1 MAMDRAELEF
11 QSLYTY
17 LKEGV
22 LARDFSIQ
30 VQNEPLKAETR
41 QALDGTVRSDVYRV
55 DTDLGAF
62 GDRPVSDGR
71 GWLSFEPKEYSPCE
85 IYDTATSGFVDSYP
99 TPYRGLALTVPTERE
114 GTLIVVRDQNGA
126 VIPRDYY
133 RIDYEKG
140 RIRWPAATTP
150 SGALGEVPTTIDY
163 CFHMVSILEGFPTDD
178 RHIPELPL
186 VVLYPVTGKSEGFQ
200 IGPGMK
206 SKQKYV
212 IQVYATSEAE
222 KRKILNKLH
231 KALINKH
238 APVIDFNRNGMPL
251 EQWGA
256 VNPDFIQD
264 ISFNGE
270 TYRSYLT
277 LNAGNGQNLYFVN
290 IEMFYNT
297 SPRQNMSDLVR
308 HTGRIEFMTVTF
320 TDRDP
325 SLVGKFSNLDE
336 PIGGLDSLIKQGYSE

>member
-11 QSLYTY
+11 QSLHTY

-22 LARDFSIQ
+22 LAKDFSIQ
-30 VQNEPLKAETR
+30 VQNEPLKVESR
-41 QALDGTVRSDVYRV
+41 QALDGTIRSDIYKV

-62 GDRPVSDGR
+62 GSRPVEEGR
-71 GWLSFEPKEYSPCE
+71 GWLSFEAAEVNPCQV
-85 IYDTATSGFVDSYP
+85 YNTATSGYVDSYV
-99 TPYRGLALTVPTERE
+99 TPYRGLTLSIPTERE
-114 GTLIVVRDQNGA
+114 VSLITVRDQNGA

-150 SGALGEVPTTIDY
+150 SGALGEIPTTIDY
-163 CFHMVSILEGFPTDD
+163 CFHMVSLLEGFPTDERD
-178 RHIPELPL
+178 IPELPL
-186 VVLYPVTGKSEGFQ
+186 AVLYPIKGESTGFQ
-200 IGPGMK
+200 IGPGQK
-206 SKQKYV
+206 SKQKYA

-222 KRKILNKLH
+222 KRKILNRLH
-231 KALINKH
+231 KSLINKK
-238 APVIDFNRNGMPL
+238 APVIDFNRTGMPL

-256 VNPDFIQD
+256 VNENFIQD
-264 ISFNGE
+264 IDFNGE

-277 LNAGNGQNLYFVN
+277 LNPGNGQNLYFVN
-290 IEMFYNT
+290 IEMYYNT
-297 SPRQNMSDLVR
+297 SPRQSMSDLVR

-336 PIGGLDSLIKQGYSE
+336 PIGGIDSLIKQGYSE